1 MVCLRHSSVKNFSI
15 ASEEKILL
23 NKLAQGD
30 RQAFWQLWELHQD
43 YLYHRCRVWMNG
55 NHDDAREVMSLASLK
70 AWKKLPNYA
79 QKITN
84 FKGWLNRLVH
94 NLCIDIHRQR
104 ARHAVSVEN
113 IDDIPLI
120 PLNHQEIEICSSY
133 NPESALLQQELKIY
147 LRHCIVTLPLRL
159 REPLI
164 LRYYQ
169 EMSHAD
175 IARQLLIS
183 QDNVSKR
190 LQQAKQILK
199 KHLCKYFSG
208 LNTVANDE
216 AQFQQLE
223 QKDFPI
229 PIPINSTVAEIN
241 YRITS
246 SCLETLPV
254 WYNFHSAQG
263 WI

>member
-1 MVCLRHSSVKNFSI
+1 MLCLSNSSADNSS
-15 ASEEKILL
+15 AALEEKILF

-30 RQAFWQLWELHQD
+30 RQAFWQLWKLHQD

-55 NHDDAREVMSLASLK
+55 NHDDARDVMSLASLK

-79 QKITN
+79 HKITN

-104 ARHAVSVEN
+104 AHHAFSVEN
-113 IDDIPLI
+113 IDDITLK
-120 PLNHQEIEICSSY
+120 NQEIESCSSY
-133 NPESALLQQELKIY
+133 NPESALLEQELRIY

-164 LRYYQ
+164 LSYYQ
-169 EMSHAD
+169 GMSQAD
-175 IARQLLIS
+175 IARQLSIS

-199 KHLCKYFSG
+199 KYLCQYFSG

-254 WYNFHSAQG
+254 WYNFHSARD
-263 WI
+263 WM